1 MPDDAAISGKEP
13 VVVADDML
21 VKRPIEVERL
31 ALITGL
37 VAGMVLAGLVGWLG
51 FRAYEAHKIEAQRT
65 LFVQTARQE
74 AVNISTVDYQHADAD
89 AQRVLD
95 LATGRLYDKF
105 SRRKQSYIDT
115 AKQMRSKTVGTVTDA
130 GLESQSGDVGR
141 VLVAVTVSS
150 SDPTHARREPQYA
163 RMRITVRKV
172 GDVAKVTDVVPVS

>member
-1 MPDDAAISGKEP
+1 MQDDAVIPGAKP
-13 VVVADDML
+13 VVVPDAML
-21 VKRPIEVERL
+21 VKRPIPVERL

-51 FRAYEAHKIEAQRT
+51 FRAYESHNIEGRRT

-74 AVNISTVDYQHADAD
+74 AANLSTVDYQHADAD
-89 AQRVLD
+89 AQRILD
-95 LATGRLYDKF
+95 LATGKFYDSF
-105 SRRKQSYIDT
+105 SRRKQSYIDS

-130 GLESQSGDVGR
+130 GLESQSGDLGR

-150 SDPTHARREPQYA
+150 SDPAQAQREPQYG

-172 GDVAKVTDVVPVS
+172 GGVAKVTDVVPVS

>member
-1 MPDDAAISGKEP
+1 VGAKTPDGAAISG
-13 VVVADDML
+13 
-21 VKRPIEVERL
+21 PIRVERL

-37 VAGMVLAGLVGWLG
+37 VAGTVLAGLVGWLG
-51 FRAYEAHKIEAQRT
+51 FRADEAHNIEARRA

-74 AVNISTVDYQHADAD
+74 AVNLSTLDYQHADAD
-89 AQRVLD
+89 AQRILD
-95 LATGRLYDKF
+95 LATGKFYAGF
-105 SRRKQSYIDT
+105 SRRKQSYIDS
-115 AKQMRSKTVGTVTDA
+115 AKQMRSRTVGTVTDV

-150 SDPTHARREPQYA
+150 SDPTQAQREPQYG

>member
-1 MPDDAAISGKEP
+1 MGGAESPDDVAISG
-13 VVVADDML
+13 
-21 VKRPIEVERL
+21 PIQVERI

-51 FRAYEAHKIEAQRT
+51 FRAYEAHNIEARRP

-74 AVNISTVDYQHADAD
+74 AVNLSTVDYQHADAD
-89 AQRVLD
+89 AQRILD
-95 LATGRLYDKF
+95 LASGKFSASF
-105 SRRKQSYIDT
+105 SRRKHSYIDS

-130 GLESQSGDVGR
+130 GLESQSGDFAR

-150 SDPTHARREPQYA
+150 ADPTQAQREPQYG

-172 GDVAKVTDVVPVS
+172 GGVAKVTDVATVS